1 MSDVEDNEPVVNG
14 VEKNEEDQ
22 HYEEQAQDGATAKRK
37 RDEDAAADQSEEQ
50 DYENADND
58 QSKKI
63 KVVEG
68 GDVSSAPQATTPAPV
83 SSGPAAI
90 PGQELLVLE
99 ITPDKVG
106 QIIGSKGMIIQEIQ
120 TRSGAKAYVNQDFP
134 DGVNRQVNITGSSE
148 QVRAAA
154 DLINLII
161 TQGPTAIHVNSMAG
175 GPTVTQIIECTQPQV
190 GKIIGTGGAVIK
202 ELQSKSGARIQI
214 DQDFPPEVPR
224 KINVTGTAAA
234 VTLGIQLI
242 QNVMAGGS
250 MLGGMP
256 GGMGMSPYG
265 APGGFG
271 GAPAGGMGAMQTYG
285 NEAKQ
290 TIEVPKMI
298 VGKII
303 GRGGEVITMIQRK
316 SGARAMVDQQVPDG
330 MPCKVNITGSP
341 QTVAACAQIIQE
353 IMMGVPVQQAGANLP
368 PPQQA
373 SPYGAAAASPYG
385 ANPYGMA
392 QGGYPNMAMGGM
404 GMPQMMPQYGA
415 YGANP
420 YANPQMAQMQQQYAM
435 GAGGYQAYGQPGMYG
450 ANGAVAGA
458 YGAQPGMA
466 AMPGAAVAGAG
477 AVGAKPAA
485 ASPWT
490 EHKTDEGVTY
500 WYNSTT
506 GVSQV
511 Q

>member
-1 MSDVEDNEPVVNG
+1 MSDVEDNVPDVNDT
-14 VEKNEEDQ
+14 VEKNEEQ
-22 HYEEQAQDGATAKRK
+22 NHEEQTQDGASAKRK
-37 RDEDAAADQSEEQ
+37 RDEDASADQYEEQ
-50 DYENADND
+50 ENENADSD

-68 GDVSSAPQATTPAPV
+68 GDVSSAPQATTPAL
-83 SSGPAAI
+83 SSQPAAL

-120 TRSGAKAYVNQDFP
+120 SRSGAKAYVNQDFP
-134 DGVNRQVNITGSSE
+134 EGVNRQVNITGTSE

-242 QNVMAGGS
+242 QNIMAGGS
-250 MLGGMP
+250 MLAGMP
-256 GGMGMSPYG
+256 VAAGMNPYG
-265 APGGFG
+265 A
-271 GAPAGGMGAMQTYG
+271 APASGMGAMQTYG

-330 MPCKVNITGSP
+330 MPCKVNITGTP

-353 IMMGVPVQQAGANLP
+353 IMMGVPVHQAGSSLP
-368 PPQQA
+368 PPQA
-373 SPYGAAAASPYG
+373 SPYGAAANPYG

-392 QGGYPNMAMGGM
+392 AGFPNMAMGM
-404 GMPQMMPQYGA
+404 APMMTPYGA

-450 ANGAVAGA
+450 AANGAAAGA
-458 YGAQPGMA
+458 YAQPGVA
-466 AMPGAAVAGAG
+466 VPGATAAVAGAN
-477 AVGAKPAA
+477 AAGAKPAA
-485 ASPWT
+485 ASPWS

-506 GVSQV
+506 GVSQWERPKA
-511 Q
+511 